1 MRVKVWG
8 DRNFA
13 FLTCNVANKT
23 IKFSDFC
30 STSNMYEYWC
40 VNSILRVF
48 LQFSFLTFYR
58 KQASFNYSI
67 NTKIMNIFISPVF
80 HLQYTTFFG
89 AIALT
94 HITVHTY
101 TLQLF
106 SLWFWIDEQ
115 VLIVAMITI
124 MSHPFPTISFTF

>member
-23 IKFSDFC
+23 IKFSDFVRQVIC
-30 STSNMYEYWC
+30 MNIGAWIVYFGF
-40 VNSILRVF
+40 F

-67 NTKIMNIFISPVF
+67 NTKIMNVFISPVF

-89 AIALT
+89 AISLT